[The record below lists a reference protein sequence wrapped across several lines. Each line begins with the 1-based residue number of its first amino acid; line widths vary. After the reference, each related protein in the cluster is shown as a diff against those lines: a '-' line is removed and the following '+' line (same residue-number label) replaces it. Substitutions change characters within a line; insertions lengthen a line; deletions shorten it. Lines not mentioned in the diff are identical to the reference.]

1 MLVSVTRPLFLV
13 LLGVACARSVA
24 VETRR
29 APASTSEVQRCTA
42 QSSAAT
48 ADSQNVEVRL
58 AVRAFDP
65 DRELSRDYRE
75 MLSMGVR
82 QFIAIPMPLQ
92 LDTYDENV
100 AANGGDDRVPGHFGS
115 LTLNATYRTML
126 SRDGRLLNSRAVG
139 GATTPSFDR
148 AVLDA
153 LVALDTSRLLPA
165 PPTQAKWFRGDVA
178 ELVGLVIPRELARAP
193 GKIYPGDTI
202 LSVPLLTF
210 RTPIERLDRNVR
222 RKGGPPPRYPP
233 EMQMNAV
240 EANVVL
246 QFVVDADGRAD
257 MTTLQVLPPVPPLD
271 FVKSALASVTLT
283 HFDPMVIR
291 GCAVRSLVQQP
302 FVFGINGR

>member
-1 MLVSVTRPLFLV
+1 MLASVTRPLFLL

-24 VETRR
+24 VEARR
-29 APASTSEVQRCTA
+29 APASTSEVQGCTA

-48 ADSQNVEVRL
+48 ADSETVEILL

-75 MLSMGVR
+75 LLTMGVR
-82 QFIAIPMPLQ
+82 QFITIPMPLQ
-92 LDTYDENV
+92 LDTYDVNV
-100 AANGGDDRVPGHFGS
+100 TANGGNDRVPGHFGA
-115 LTLNATYRTML
+115 LALDATYRTML

-139 GATTPSFDR
+139 GATTPTFDR

-165 PPTQAKWFRGDVA
+165 PPTGVKWFRGDVA
-178 ELVGLVIPRELARAP
+178 ELVVLVIPRQLARAP
-193 GKIYPGDTI
+193 GKMYRSDTI
-202 LSVPLLTF
+202 LSVPLVRF
-210 RTPIERLDRNVR
+210 RTPIERVDHNVR

-233 EMQMNAV
+233 DMQVNGV
-240 EANVVL
+240 EASVML

-271 FVKSALASVTLT
+271 FVKSVLASVAHT

-302 FVFGINGR
+302 FVFGINR